1 LRARLL
7 PTHDP
12 TVARAKPFEV
22 NAERLAARADDHE
35 IDRRMVAE
43 RERDL
48 KTPAIA
54 SRFAPDPLLEDSAT
68 L

>member
-1 LRARLL
+1 LTSTLSDGLL
-7 PTHDP
+7 GLMT
-12 TVARAKPFEV
+12 
-22 NAERLAARADDHE
+22 NE

-54 SRFAPDPLLEDSAT
+54 SRFAPDPLLEHSAT